1 MLASA
6 NAARL
11 GTRVVRPT
19 AHAKSHGVVAPRVGA
34 GASAPPDPRD
44 FRPGIKPLATIER
57 EAPPREVWDGTQT
70 RRGRDNEAAKDA
82 LAATMSHHG
91 RTAAQRAATL
101 AARERAAAV
110 ERARI
115 NALEKERTRRMS
127 PEEMCDAIHDEID
140 ERWAFLAQMERA
152 GRGDAHRAK
161 ITAEI
166 SHRVRQLERLDEM
179 LTARDEERYTRDVG
193 TETVA
198 ERSRFAGAGA
208 VVRTGDAYAEAR
220 RRAADGGAAFG
231 FGSNVSSVV
240 DERHRRRT
248 SNR

>member
-6 NAARL
+6 NAGRL

-70 RRGRDNEAAKDA
+70 RRGRDNEAAKDS
-82 LAATMSHHG
+82 LAATMAHHG
-91 RTAAQRAATL
+91 RTAAQRAANL
-101 AARERAAAV
+101 AARERAAAAN
-110 ERARI
+110 ARESD
-115 NALEKERTRRMS
+115 ALEKERTRRMS

-140 ERWAFLAQMERA
+140 ERWAFLARMERA
-152 GRGDAHRAK
+152 GRGDEHRAK

-166 SHRVRQLERLDEM
+166 SQRVRQLERLDEI
-179 LTARDEERYTRDVG
+179 LVARDEERYTRDAR
-193 TETVA
+193 TETSA
-198 ERSRFAGAGA
+198 GTGRFTGAGT
-208 VVRTGDAYAEAR
+208 VVRTEDAYAEAR
-220 RRAADGGAAFG
+220 RRAAAADR
-231 FGSNVSSVV
+231 FGS
-240 DERHRRRT
+240 RREYR
-248 SNR
+248 RA